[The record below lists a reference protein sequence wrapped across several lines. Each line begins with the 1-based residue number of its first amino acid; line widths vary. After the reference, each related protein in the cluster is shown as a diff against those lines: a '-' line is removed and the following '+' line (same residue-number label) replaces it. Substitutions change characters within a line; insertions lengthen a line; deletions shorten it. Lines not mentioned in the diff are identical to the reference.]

1 MLQALLLLLSFSLF
15 AEEIVGRVV
24 RVVDGDTITV
34 LSTSTAQH
42 KIRLQ
47 GIDAPE
53 KKQAFGNASRKFLS
67 GLVANREVRVTYAK
81 RDRYGR
87 ILGTVFVDG
96 RDINHEMLKAGMAW
110 HYKKYDTNLTY
121 AKAETEARTARR
133 GLWQDKNPTPPET
146 FRHKGRAARSPSAPH
161 HTPVPGVPTPQSTR
175 LLHSSL
181 TDCYTPVQEA
191 LTPQS
196 KRLLHSSLA
205 RLYTPVEQFKHDGRA
220 RLQSTLPVAPVKH
233 SLRQG
238 KSNVITSE
246 FRKAKKSVGV

>member
-1 MLQALLLLLSFSLF
+1 VFRLQALLLLLSFSLF

-34 LSTSTAQH
+34 LSTSTTQY

-96 RDINHEMLKAGMAW
+96 RDINLEMLKAGMAW
-110 HYKKYDTNLTY
+110 HYKKYDTNPTY

-146 FRHKGRAARSPSAPH
+146 FRRNGRARSPSAPH
-161 HTPVPGVPTPQSTR
+161 HTPVNEAPTPQSRT
-175 LLHSSL
+175 LLHPSL
-181 TDCYTPVQEA
+181 ERSYTPVQEA

-205 RLYTPVEQFKHDGRA
+205 RLYTPVWQGFTS
-220 RLQSTLPVAPVKH
+220 RL
-233 SLRQG
+233 
-238 KSNVITSE
+238 
-246 FRKAKKSVGV
+246 

>member
-1 MLQALLLLLSFSLF
+1 MVFRLQALLSLLSFSLF

-24 RVVDGDTITV
+24 RVADGDTITV
-34 LSTSTAQH
+34 LASGGTRSVASAAPVPH

-96 RDINHEMLKAGMAW
+96 RDINLEMLKAGMAW
-110 HYKKYDTNLTY
+110 HYKKYDTNPTY
-121 AKAETEARTARR
+121 AKAESEARTARR

-146 FRHKGRAARSPSAPH
+146 FRHKGRARSPSAPH
-161 HTPVPGVPTPQSTR
+161 HTPVNEAPTPQSR
-175 LLHSSL
+175 MLLHPS
-181 TDCYTPVQEA
+181 Q
-191 LTPQS
+191 
-196 KRLLHSSLA
+196 
-205 RLYTPVEQFKHDGRA
+205 
-220 RLQSTLPVAPVKH
+220 
-233 SLRQG
+233 
-238 KSNVITSE
+238 
-246 FRKAKKSVGV
+246 

>member
-1 MLQALLLLLSFSLF
+1 MVFRPQALLLLLSFSLF

-24 RVVDGDTITV
+24 RVADGDTITV
-34 LSTSTAQH
+34 LATGGTRSVASATQH

-96 RDINHEMLKAGMAW
+96 RDINLEMLKAGMAW
-110 HYKKYDTNLTY
+110 HYKKYDTNPAY
-121 AKAETEARTARR
+121 AKAETEARTARC

-146 FRHKGRAARSPSAPH
+146 FRHKGRARSPSAPH

-181 TDCYTPVQEA
+181 TGCYTPVQEA

-196 KRLLHSSLA
+196 SKALHPSLA
-205 RLYTPVEQFKHDGRA
+205 RFHIP
-220 RLQSTLPVAPVKH
+220 
-233 SLRQG
+233 SLG
-238 KSNVITSE
+238 IC
-246 FRKAKKSVGV
+246 

>member
-1 MLQALLLLLSFSLF
+1 MCFSASSDDL
-15 AEEIVGRVV
+15 IKGRVV
-24 RVVDGDTITV
+24 KVADGDTITI
-34 LSTSTAQH
+34 LDASTAQH

-96 RDINHEMLKAGMAW
+96 RDINLEMLKAGMAW
-110 HYKKYDTNLTY
+110 HYKKYDTNPAY

-133 GLWQDKNPTPPET
+133 GLWQEKNPTPPET
-146 FRHKGRAARSPSAPH
+146 FRHKGRARSPSAPH
-161 HTPVPGVPTPQSTR
+161 HTPVNEASTPQSTT
-175 LLHSSL
+175 LLHPSL
-181 TDCYTPVQEA
+181 ERSYTPVQEA

-196 KRLLHSSLA
+196 KRLLHPSLA
-205 RLYTPVEQFKHDGRA
+205 RLYTPV
-220 RLQSTLPVAPVKH
+220 
-233 SLRQG
+233 
-238 KSNVITSE
+238 
-246 FRKAKKSVGV
+246 